1 MSDSTGNRL
10 SPLGLFL
17 RQADTEAQVG
27 LSISQLVSRASF
39 VKDAVAVRFEEYRA
53 SLRKFGITG

>member
-1 MSDSTGNRL
+1 MDPTSLQSGSYIRVM
-10 SPLGLFL
+10 L
-17 RQADTEAQVG
+17 RDIVTEAQVG